1 MNTVIAVVL
10 AYLLGSVSFG
20 VVISKL
26 FGLADPR
33 SFGSGNPGAT
43 NVLRT
48 GNKLAAVLVLIGD
61 ALKGFVAV
69 FAARWLARD
78 YGLDEVAIAL
88 VAVAVFC
95 GHLYPVWHRF
105 QGGKGVAT
113 AAGVLLAINGWF
125 GLATLLTWLII
136 AFFFRYSSLAALI
149 SALFAPMY
157 YIFLFGMNVTSLAVL
172 AISLLLIWRHGANIG
187 RLIDGKESRINFGGR
202 KAGADTA
209 SAAADNRT
217 ARNKKK
223 RSRKT

>member
-10 AYLLGSVSFG
+10 AYLLGSISFG
-20 VVISKL
+20 VVVSKF

-61 ALKGFVAV
+61 ALKGFIAV
-69 FAARWLARD
+69 FLARWLARD
-78 YGLDEVAIAL
+78 YGLDEVAVAL
-88 VAVAVFC
+88 VAVAVFV
-95 GHLYPVWHRF
+95 GHLYPVWHGF
-105 QGGKGVAT
+105 KGGKGVAT
-113 AAGVLLAINGWF
+113 AAGVLLALNGWF

-157 YIFLFGMNVTSLAVL
+157 YIFLFGMNVTALAVL
-172 AISLLLIWRHGANIG
+172 AISMLLIWRHAANIG
-187 RLIDGKESRINFGGR
+187 RLIDGKESRIKFGSSK
-202 KAGADTA
+202 KAGDTNA
-209 SAAADNRT
+209 PANAGGAPR
-217 ARNKKK
+217 KKK
-223 RSRKT
+223 KPSKKT